1 MVPESAPPRRA
12 VQARCQGG
20 FDPPAGILGE
30 GGVIRGRETDGLG
43 LRPMESFFY
52 EANISTVA
60 SP

>member
-1 MVPESAPPRRA
+1 MAPESAPPRRA
-12 VQARCQGG
+12 VQARRPGG

-30 GGVIRGRETDGLG
+30 GALVGGSETDGLG

-52 EANISTVA
+52 EANIFTVA